1 MLRKIIK
8 RVSKNHSGQI
18 IALGGGGFSDLPAE
32 ASAQAGEPNH
42 LLLDEYILLQ
52 TNKAKPKILF
62 LPTAGGD
69 HPDYTTKF
77 YRAYRKLNCKPSHIE
92 LSRKAASYKKLEQ
105 QVMSSDAVFV
115 GGGSPGFLMQI
126 WRKCG
131 LDKIIKR
138 AWAEGIVLSGMS
150 AGAICWY
157 EDGFRNT
164 TPDLWRRIKCLGFLE
179 GSFCPHYDKRGEL
192 RKAYRKMISTGEIVN
207 GYGVQDSV
215 ALHYIGTELK
225 YIVSAVHGARA
236 YNVRKSGFRVTEREI
251 KPAYLGLLEQV
262 IEEQNPFPSPPRPD
276 LAGKERGEITTEISS
291 LDVVKQYIKR
301 INEHD
306 VTGIIDM
313 MSADHVFID
322 SLGINTRGKETMR
335 SAWDTYLMFFP
346 DYLIKPKD
354 FISKN
359 GMVAVFGT
367 ASGTLAVD
375 GKISPENKFEI
386 PASWTA
392 VVKNGKI
399 AKWRV
404 YADNEP
410 VRKLIEKYKRK

>member
-1 MLRKIIK
+1 MLRKIIN

-18 IALGGGGFSDLPAE
+18 IALGGGGFSDSPD
-32 ASAQAGEPNH
+32 N
-42 LLLDEYILLQ
+42 LLLDEYIILQ
-52 TNKAKPKILF
+52 TNKSKPKILF

-69 HPDYTTKF
+69 HPDYTAKF
-77 YRAYRKLNCKPSHIE
+77 YRTYRKLNCKPSHLE
-92 LSRKAASYKKLEQ
+92 LSRKAIPYKKLEQ
-105 QVMSSDAVFV
+105 MVMSSDAVFT
-115 GGGSPGFLMQI
+115 GGGSPRFLMQV
-126 WRKCG
+126 WRKYG

-138 AWAEGIVLSGMS
+138 AWKEGIVLSGMS

-157 EDGFRNT
+157 EDGFKNPA
-164 TPDLWRRIKCLGFLE
+164 PDVWRRIKCLGFLE

-192 RKAYRKMISTGEIVN
+192 RKAYRKMISTGELAG
-207 GYGVQDSV
+207 GYGVQDGV

-225 YIVSAVHGARA
+225 YVVSSVHGSMAFH
-236 YNVRKSGFRVTEREI
+236 VRKSGFRVTEKEL

-262 IEEQNPFPSPPRPD
+262 VEEQYEVSE
-276 LAGKERGEITTEISS
+276 AKEEIEKGSM
-291 LDVVKQYIKR
+291 DVVKEYIKR

-335 SAWDTYLMFFP
+335 NAWDTYLTFFP

-367 ASGTLAVD
+367 ASGTLAAD

-392 VVKNGKI
+392 VVKDGKI

-410 VRKLIEKYKRK
+410 VRKLLEKYKKF

>member
-1 MLRKIIK
+1 MLKKLIK
-8 RVSKNHSGQI
+8 RIQKNHTGQI
-18 IALGGGGFSDLPAE
+18 IALGGGGFSDSPD
-32 ASAQAGEPNH
+32 N

-69 HPDYTTKF
+69 HPDYTAKF
-77 YRAYRKLNCKPSHIE
+77 YRTYKKLNCKPSHLE
-92 LSRKAASYKKLEQ
+92 LSRKSIAYKKLEQ
-105 QVMSSDAVFV
+105 AVMSSDAVFA
-115 GGGSPGFLMQI
+115 GGGSPAYLMQV

-157 EDGFRNT
+157 EDGFKNPS
-164 TPDLWRRIKCLGFLE
+164 PDVWRRIKCLGFLE

-192 RKAYRKMISTGEIVN
+192 RKAYRNMVSKGRLAD
-207 GYGVQDSV
+207 GYGVEDGV
-215 ALHYIGTELK
+215 ALHYSGTGLK
-225 YIVSAVHGARA
+225 YIVSAVQGAKAFR
-236 YNVRKSGFRVTEREI
+236 VQKSGFRARENEL
-251 KPAYLGLLEQV
+251 KPAYLGLLKQVVDEQYEQSEERAE
-262 IEEQNPFPSPPRPD
+262 IET
-276 LAGKERGEITTEISS
+276 GS
-291 LDVVKQYIKR
+291 LDSVKEYIKR
-301 INEHD
+301 INAHD
-306 VTGIIDM
+306 VNGIIEM

-322 SLGINTRGKETMR
+322 SLGINISGKETMR
-335 SAWDTYLMFFP
+335 SAWDTYLAFFP

-367 ASGTLAVD
+367 ASGTLAVN
-375 GKISPENKFEI
+375 GKLLPENKFEI

-392 VVKNGKI
+392 VVKDGKI

-410 VRKLIEKYKRK
+410 VRKLLARYQK